1 MILLYLN
8 IKITSNWAQSNKSRI
23 EFINLVWMIANQ
35 NFYDIYFTYSILRL
49 RLRPMAKGQ
58 SFSGPNI
65 RLRPK
70 VKIVPMVQHC
80 LLPSEGVLGVI

>member
-1 MILLYLN
+1 MNLEK
-8 IKITSNWAQSNKSRI
+8 KI
-23 EFINLVWMIANQ
+23 INLVWMIANQ
-35 NFYDIYFTYSILRL
+35 NINDICFTYFILQ
-49 RLRPMAKGQ
+49 AKGQ